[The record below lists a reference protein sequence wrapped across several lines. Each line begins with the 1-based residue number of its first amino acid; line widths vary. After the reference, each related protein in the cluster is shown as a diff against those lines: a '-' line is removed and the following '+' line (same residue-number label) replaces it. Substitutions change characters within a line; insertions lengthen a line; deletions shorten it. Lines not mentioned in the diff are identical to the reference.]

1 MKNKLFK
8 VYANKEFQN
17 QTEVYDFL
25 AKKISLDKAEQ
36 EVIIQ
41 RFVNREQIGSI
52 QISEKVIMPHFV
64 VSGYGNHIFLIR
76 PKIPISNWSTQ
87 IGDVSIIIVIIFEE
101 NVSSEIKSRLN
112 NLIKNLMNPEFIT
125 LLEKESQNNLIN
137 KLNEL

>member
-1 MKNKLFK
+1 MNNKLFK

-41 RFVNREQIGSI
+41 RFFNREQIGSI

-64 VSGYGNHIFLIR
+64 ASGYGNHIFLIR